1 MRFLYIKISGT
12 MNDLMYGINALGYSV
27 DVLDNCR
34 FKKRGNT
41 EETIDYLDKYLKN
54 NSVDF
59 VISYMF
65 CIDVS
70 KVCNNSNVKYISWI
84 YDSPDPFLY
93 SDEAEQGNNYIFV
106 FDRMFYNR
114 LVVERNI
121 PHLFYM
127 PLASC
132 TPRIERI
139 NITQDDI
146 KKYSSDISF
155 VGNLY
160 EKNQFEILKSSLPRE
175 EILTINSYI
184 NQNCCTWH
192 NVRKWPLMSEPC
204 RSLLENAGYFRTA
217 PSFSMDKSTYLGVA
231 IMARKLAQLERVL
244 LLDELGKYENVKL
257 YTKSDASNLNNVE
270 ICAPVDYERDMSIVF
285 NQSKINLNITIPSI
299 ESGLPQRVW
308 DIIGSGGFCMTNYQ
322 PEVEEYFEIGTDIET
337 FKDFD
342 ELKLKS
348 RFYLEHEDIRLKILM
363 NGYKKV
369 TENHTYMHRISKMI
383 QLCEM

>member
-1 MRFLYIKISGT
+1 MRFLYVKINGT
-12 MNDLMYGINALGYSV
+12 MNDLMYGINALGHSV
-27 DVLDNCR
+27 DIVDNCS
-34 FKKRGNT
+34 FNKHGNT
-41 EETIDYLDKYLKN
+41 EETIYYLDTYLKN
-54 NSVDF
+54 NSYDF

-65 CIDVS
+65 SIDVS
-70 KVCNNSNVKYISWI
+70 LVCKNNGLRYISWI
-84 YDSPDPFLY
+84 YDSPDPLLF
-93 SDEAEQGNNYIFV
+93 SAEAEQSNNYIFV
-106 FDRMFYNR
+106 FDRMFYNH
-114 LVVERNI
+114 LKIERNI
-121 PHLFYM
+121 PHLYYL
-127 PLASC
+127 PLAAC

-139 NITQDDI
+139 NITEEDI
-146 KKYSSDISF
+146 KKYSSVVSF
-155 VGNLY
+155 VGNMY
-160 EKNQFEILKSSLPRE
+160 ENNQFDILRDCLPNE
-175 EILTINSYI
+175 ELQIINCYV

-192 NVRKWPLMSEPC
+192 KIRRWPSISEKC
-204 RSLLENAGYFRTA
+204 LKILENAGYFQVS
-217 PSFSMDKSTYLGVA
+217 PSFEMDKSTYLGVA
-231 IMARKLAQLERVL
+231 IMARKLAQIERIM
-244 LLDELGKYENVKL
+244 LLDELGKYEKVRL
-257 YTKSDASNLNNVE
+257 YTKSDASILNNVDV
-270 ICAPVDYERDMSIVF
+270 CLPVDYERDMSIVF